1 MPINRSFSG
10 RNRDVHNH
18 GGRLPPGQSLTEG
31 FPVLTAGP
39 HPKSLGAWRL
49 ALDLEGRCAAGSR
62 LDLERIPGPAPDR
75 AGGRY
80 PLRYHLV
87 EIPTPAGAV

>member
-39 HPKSLGAWRL
+39 TPKALALGDWRL
-49 ALDLEGRCAAGSR
+49 TLKVGVRPVRVWTWSEFQALPQTE
-62 LDLERIPGPAPDR
+62 
-75 AGGRY
+75 
-80 PLRYHLV
+80 
-87 EIPTPAGAV
+87 